1 MWALPAKRVNLGEG
15 AILPEWP
22 WKGWMYLVPEHR
34 RPAAWFAAALFALS
48 CALAG
53 PASPLLRTVS
63 AIRAL
68 SPADAASERGVR
80 IQGVVTAIAAPGAF
94 FLTDSTG
101 GISVRFGPG
110 LSAVPG
116 DRVTVAGHTA
126 SGAFAPMISADSVH
140 VTGHGALP
148 RAGQAGYEEL
158 MNGCRADQWV
168 AVKGVVRSATFT
180 RVDRTPVATLRL
192 DLGAGAVSARIPA
205 ASPAQAGVLPDAE
218 VNVSGVC
225 RIAGNPSGRA
235 LVIELLVPGIEW
247 VRTVRP
253 APADPFA
260 ESLSPL
266 GAFPTFKPGSLPHRI
281 HTSGIL
287 TARTSSGRLYLQ
299 DGVQTLTAIPSD
311 PEPKFEPGT
320 RVEAVGF
327 PDSAAEGPQLED
339 VVIKASGRVR
349 APRPLRITAASVL
362 RNSAGPAL
370 SPYEGLLVELEGTVV
385 EHLRPAGGHIWI
397 LRDGENVFEARLGVP
412 HLTGG
417 LDQLPE
423 GQTARARGILVSEPG
438 DGQTRSFHL
447 LLRSPEDLSASE
459 PAWWRA
465 TNFLVLAG
473 MTFLVIVGL
482 IGYAIETRNS
492 PPDVHAVADEAQERA
507 GEIHRRASRMAAWCA
522 ALLSAVGLVTSLFY
536 QAGLAPAA
544 SITGMAPNAALGL
557 LLISLSLLLR
567 ARRPPLARTF
577 AIAAASLGL
586 AAVLAYLLPV
596 RWRLDE
602 VWTAGRPT
610 PFQMAFLSAVGITFL
625 GLAALS
631 STARR
636 GIAAGQILAAFTGAL
651 ALVDLVGLLYGA
663 EALYRTPGSSAM
675 TAATATAVMLL
686 AFALMS
692 AEPSQGPMGSLT
704 SKAPGGVMARYLLPV
719 AISLP
724 AILGWLSLVGQRHG
738 FYNAAE
744 GVALLASASLLVLGF
759 LVWAAARLLNRLDA
773 RRSGAEAALR
783 ESEAR
788 FRLLADAM
796 PTIVWS
802 ALADGK
808 LDYCNRHWL
817 EYTGFSLE
825 QSLASGWTA
834 ALHPDDVPQALESW
848 KKSLETGEPH
858 EAEYRFRR
866 ASDGSYRWHL
876 GRAVPARDSAGA
888 ITRWFGACTDIEDY
902 KRAEAEIRLLNEK
915 LEDRVRART
924 AELAATEARLRGVLE
939 AATQVAIIAVDTNR
953 VIRIFNPGAER
964 MLGYR
969 AEQVVGQCSPDLF
982 HDRAECEVRAA
993 ELTAEFGRPVAAED
1007 VFLVWARQGR
1017 AEERAWS
1024 YVRKDGTRLR
1034 VRLAIT
1040 PLRGPDGGIQGFLGV
1055 ATDITSHIALE
1066 AELRETNA
1074 RLVEQTH
1081 RAEEANRAK
1090 TRFLASMS
1098 HEIRTPMNAILGM
1111 ADVLWDTRLDSE
1123 QRQYVEVFRH
1133 AGGLLLNLIN
1143 DILDLSKIETVGVRL
1158 EQIDFDLENLID
1170 ECVELSAPRARE
1182 KRLRLVARIV
1192 PGTQTA
1198 LRGDP
1203 SRLRQVLL
1211 NLVGNALKFTA
1222 EGQIALTVSNHA
1234 SGLPGHIEIA
1244 VADTGIGIP
1253 RDRLGAIFEEF
1264 EQADTSTTRRYGGTG
1279 LGLSISRLLV
1289 EKMGGSI
1296 SVESQVGQGTTL
1308 RFDARLGVAAAA
1320 HARES
1325 ESPLAGC
1332 RALLVAP
1339 DAAFRQV
1346 LVEALESFGMTCG
1359 FDLSGDYRVA
1369 LIGGLPGDVRALG
1382 RLAASGVPLVLAA
1395 ADPAAAQA
1403 VERSRFPL
1411 AGRVMLPVSRRALR
1425 KLVCDAMA
1433 LRPARVPV
1441 QRSQTP
1447 RQALPGAPLRI
1458 LIAEDVAGNRFLL
1471 QAFLKDTQHQIVF
1484 AEDGAQ
1490 AVEHFKQGPF
1500 DIVFMDMQMPVMD
1513 GLQAVAAIRDI
1524 ERGQGQARKPV
1535 IALTASAYA
1544 EDVEAAHLAGCD
1556 GHLAKPVSK
1565 STFLDTIAQFTVPVS
1580 SRAAS
1585 AGRESPNRPARRR
1598 D

>member
-1 MWALPAKRVNLGEG
+1 M
-15 AILPEWP
+15 
-22 WKGWMYLVPEHR
+22 
-34 RPAAWFAAALFALS
+34 
-48 CALAG
+48 
-53 PASPLLRTVS
+53 
-63 AIRAL
+63 
-68 SPADAASERGVR
+68 
-80 IQGVVTAIAAPGAF
+80 
-94 FLTDSTG
+94 
-101 GISVRFGPG
+101 RFGPG

-126 SGAFAPMISADSVH
+126 NGAFAPVIAADSVH

-148 RAGQAGYEEL
+148 RAGQAGYEDL
-158 MNGCRADQWV
+158 IDGSRADQWV
-168 AVKGVVRSATFT
+168 AVKGVVRSASFS
-180 RVDRTPVATLRL
+180 RGDGGPIATLRL
-192 DLGAGAVSARIPA
+192 DLGAGTVSVRIPA

-225 RIAGNPSGRA
+225 RIAGNATARPPD
-235 LVIELLVPGIEW
+235 IELLAPGMKWI
-247 VRTVRP
+247 RTVRP

-260 ESLSPL
+260 APRTPL
-266 GAFPTFKPGSLPHRI
+266 GALPTLIPGALPHRI
-281 HTSGIL
+281 HTSGIV
-287 TARTSSGRLYLQ
+287 TARTSSGLLYLQ
-299 DGVQTLTAIPSD
+299 DGVRTLTVIPSN
-311 PEPKFEPGT
+311 PEPKLETGT

-327 PDSAAEGPQLED
+327 PNLTADGPQLED
-339 VVIKASGRVR
+339 AAIR
-349 APRPLRITAASVL
+349 AAGPVPAPSPLRITAASAL
-362 RNSAGPAL
+362 KASAGPA
-370 SPYEGLLVELEGTVV
+370 SNPYHGLLVEIEGTVV

-397 LRDGENVFEARLGVP
+397 LRDGEDVFEARLGVP

-423 GQTARARGILVSEPG
+423 GQTVRARGILVSEPG
-438 DGQTRSFHL
+438 DGQTGSFHL
-447 LLRSPEDLSASE
+447 LLRSPEDLSANR

-465 TNFLVLAG
+465 TNSLVLAG
-473 MTFLVIVGL
+473 MAFLVLAGL

-492 PPDVHAVADEAQERA
+492 PPDVRAVDDDAQELA
-507 GEIHRRASRMAAWCA
+507 GRIHHRASRIAAGSA
-522 ALLSAVGLVTSLFY
+522 ALVAGVGLVTSLLY
-536 QAGLAPAA
+536 EAGLAPAA

-557 LLISLSLLLR
+557 LLVSLSLLLR
-567 ARRPPLARTF
+567 TRRPGLARAF

-586 AAVLAYLLPV
+586 AAVVAYVLPV

-602 VWTAGRPT
+602 VWTAGRST
-610 PFQMAFLSAVGITFL
+610 PFQMAFLSAVGIAFL
-625 GLAALS
+625 GLAALA

-636 GIAAGQILAAFTGAL
+636 GIAASQIVAAFTGAL

-675 TAATATAVMLL
+675 TAATAATVMLV
-686 AFALMS
+686 AFALLS
-692 AEPSQGPMGSLT
+692 AEPSHGPMGTLT

-724 AILGWLSLVGQRHG
+724 AILGWLSLAGQRRG
-738 FYNAAE
+738 LYNDAE
-744 GVALLASASLLVLGF
+744 GVAMLASSSLLVFGF

-773 RRSGAEAALR
+773 RRSGAENALR

-802 ALADGK
+802 ALADGR

-834 ALHPDDVPQALESW
+834 ALHPDDRPQALESW
-848 KKSLETGEPH
+848 EKSLETGEPH

-866 ASDGSYRWHL
+866 ASDGSYRWHV
-876 GRAVPARDSAGA
+876 GRAVPARDSSGA
-888 ITRWFGACTDIEDY
+888 ISHWFGACADIEDY
-902 KRAEAEIRLLNEK
+902 KRAEAEIRSLNEK

-924 AELAATEARLRGVLE
+924 AELAAAEARLRGVLE
-939 AATQVAIIAVDTNR
+939 AATQVAIIAADTNR
-953 VIRIFNPGAER
+953 IIRIFNPGAER
-964 MLGYR
+964 MLGYS
-969 AEQVVGQCSPDLF
+969 AEEVVGKCTPERF
-982 HDRAECEVRAA
+982 HDRAECEARAA
-993 ELTAEFGRPVAAED
+993 ELTAEFGRPVGTGE
-1007 VFLVWARQGR
+1007 VFLIWARHGR
-1017 AEERAWS
+1017 AEEREWT
-1024 YVRKDGTRLR
+1024 YIRKDGTRLR
-1034 VRLAIT
+1034 VRLAVT
-1040 PLRGPDGGIQGFLGV
+1040 PLRGPDGRIQGFLGV

-1066 AELRETNA
+1066 AELRQTNA

-1090 TRFLASMS
+1090 TRFLAAMS

-1133 AGGLLLNLIN
+1133 AGGLLLKLIN
-1143 DILDLSKIETVGVRL
+1143 DILDLSKIESAGVHL
-1158 EQIDFDLENLID
+1158 EQIDFDLEHLVD

-1182 KRLRLVARIV
+1182 KGLRLVARIA
-1192 PGTQTA
+1192 PGTRTA

-1211 NLVGNALKFTA
+1211 NLVGNALKFTPA
-1222 EGQIALTVSNHA
+1222 GQITLTVSNHC
-1234 SGLPGHIEIA
+1234 SGVPGHIEIV

-1253 RDRLGAIFEEF
+1253 RDRLDAIFEEF

-1279 LGLSISRLLV
+1279 LGLSISRRLV
-1289 EKMGGSI
+1289 EKMGGTI
-1296 SVESQVGQGTTL
+1296 GAESEVGRGTAL
-1308 RFDARLGVAAAA
+1308 RFDVRLGVAAADLP
-1320 HARES
+1320 RES
-1325 ESPLAGC
+1325 ELPLAGR

-1359 FDLSGDYRVA
+1359 FDLSGDYGVA
-1369 LIGGLPGDVRALG
+1369 LIGGLPDGARALS
-1382 RLAASGVPLVLAA
+1382 RLPASGVPLVLAA

-1403 VERSRFPL
+1403 VERSHLPL

-1433 LRPARVPV
+1433 LRPARIPA
-1441 QRSQTP
+1441 QRSETP

-1471 QAFLKDTQHQIVF
+1471 QAFLKDTPHRIVF

-1500 DIVFMDMQMPVMD
+1500 DIVFMDVQMPVMD
-1513 GLQAVAAIRDI
+1513 GLQAVAAIREF
-1524 ERGQGQARKPV
+1524 ERQQGQARIPV
-1535 IALTASAYA
+1535 VALTASAYA
-1544 EDVEAAHLAGCD
+1544 EDVQAAHRAGCD

-1565 STFLDTIAQFTVPVS
+1565 ATFLETIAQFTASVS

-1585 AGRESPNRPARRR
+1585 AGGANPDAARKAS
-1598 D
+1598 

>member
-1 MWALPAKRVNLGEG
+1 M
-15 AILPEWP
+15 
-22 WKGWMYLVPEHR
+22 
-34 RPAAWFAAALFALS
+34 
-48 CALAG
+48 
-53 PASPLLRTVS
+53 
-63 AIRAL
+63 
-68 SPADAASERGVR
+68 
-80 IQGVVTAIAAPGAF
+80 AAP
-94 FLTDSTG
+94 
-101 GISVRFGPG
+101 
-110 LSAVPG
+110 
-116 DRVTVAGHTA
+116 
-126 SGAFAPMISADSVH
+126 
-140 VTGHGALP
+140 
-148 RAGQAGYEEL
+148 
-158 MNGCRADQWV
+158 
-168 AVKGVVRSATFT
+168 
-180 RVDRTPVATLRL
+180 
-192 DLGAGAVSARIPA
+192 
-205 ASPAQAGVLPDAE
+205 
-218 VNVSGVC
+218 GVC
-225 RIAGNPSGRA
+225 RIAGNAAARPPDIKFLASGM
-235 LVIELLVPGIEW
+235 EW
-247 VRTVRP
+247 IRTVRP
-253 APADPFA
+253 APAGPVA
-260 ESLSPL
+260 ASRTPL
-266 GAFPTFKPGSLPHRI
+266 GASAMLKPGSPSRRI
-281 HTSGIL
+281 HTSATWTGP
-287 TARTSSGRLYLQ
+287 TSAGLLYLQ
-299 DGVQTLTAIPSD
+299 ESIRGFPVMPLH
-311 PEPKFEPGT
+311 PEQSFEPGV
-320 RVEAVGF
+320 RIEAVDF

-339 VVIKASGRVR
+339 AAIRADRTVL
-349 APRPLRITAASVL
+349 APRPLRITAASAL
-362 RNSAGPAL
+362 KAGAGPA
-370 SPYEGLLVELEGTVV
+370 SNPYHGLLVEIGGTVV

-412 HLTGG
+412 HLPSA

-423 GQTARARGILVSEPG
+423 GQTVRARGILVSEPG
-438 DGQTRSFHL
+438 DGQFRSFYL
-447 LLRSPEDLSASE
+447 LLRSPDDLSASQ

-465 TNFLVLAG
+465 TNFLALAG

-482 IGYAIETRNS
+482 IGYAIETRKS
-492 PPDVHAVADEAQERA
+492 PPDGHAAADEAVERA
-507 GEIHRRASRMAAWCA
+507 GRIHRRASRIAARSA
-522 ALLSAVGLVTSLFY
+522 AVLAAVGLVTSLIY
-536 QAGLAPAA
+536 QAGLVPAA

-557 LLISLSLLLR
+557 LLVSLSLLLR
-567 ARRPPLARTF
+567 TRRPALARTF
-577 AIAAASLGL
+577 ALAAAALGL
-586 AAVLAYLLPV
+586 TAVLGYVLPV

-610 PFQMAFLSAVGITFL
+610 PFQMAFLSAVGVLFL

-631 STARR
+631 STTRR
-636 GIAAGQILAAFTGAL
+636 GIAAGQIAAAFTGAL

-675 TAATATAVMLL
+675 TGATAATVMLL

-724 AILGWLSLVGQRHG
+724 AILGWLSLMGQRRG

-744 GVALLASASLLVLGF
+744 GVALLASASLLVFGF

-773 RRSGAEAALR
+773 RRSGAETALR

-802 ALADGK
+802 ALADGR

-817 EYTGFSLE
+817 EYTGFTFE

-834 ALHPDDVPQALESW
+834 ALHPDDLPRALESW

-866 ASDGSYRWHL
+866 ASDGSCRWHV
-876 GRAVPARDSAGA
+876 GRAVPARDSSGA

-915 LEDRVRART
+915 LEDRVRERT
-924 AELAATEARLRGVLE
+924 AELAETEARLRAVLE
-939 AATQVAIIAVDTNR
+939 AATQVAIIAADTNR
-953 VIRIFNPGAER
+953 IIRIFNPGAER
-964 MLGYR
+964 MLGYS
-969 AEQVVGQCSPDLF
+969 AEEVVGKFTPERF
-982 HDRAECEVRAA
+982 HDRAECEARAA
-993 ELTAEFGRPVAAED
+993 DLTAEFGHVVGAGEA
-1007 VFLVWARQGR
+1007 FLIWARHGR
-1017 AEERAWS
+1017 AEEREWS
-1024 YVRKDGTRLR
+1024 YIRKDGTRLR
-1034 VRLAIT
+1034 VRLAVT
-1040 PLRGPDGGIQGFLGV
+1040 PLRGPDGGMQGFLGV

-1074 RLVEQTH
+1074 RLSEQTH
-1081 RAEEANRAK
+1081 RAEEASRAK

-1133 AGGLLLNLIN
+1133 AGGLLMNLIN
-1143 DILDLSKIETVGVRL
+1143 DILDLSKIESAGVHL
-1158 EQIDFDLENLID
+1158 DEIDFDLEKLID

-1182 KRLRLVARIV
+1182 KGLRLVARIV
-1192 PGTQTA
+1192 PGTQMA

-1211 NLVGNALKFTA
+1211 NLLGNALKFTA
-1222 EGQIALTVSNHA
+1222 GGQITLTATNHA
-1234 SGLPGHIEIA
+1234 GGDPGHIEIA

-1289 EKMGGSI
+1289 QRMGGSI
-1296 SVESQVGQGTTL
+1296 GVESEVGRGTTL
-1308 RFDARLGVAAAA
+1308 RFDVRFGVAATALP
-1320 HARES
+1320 RES
-1325 ESPLAGC
+1325 EPPLAGL

-1346 LVEALESFGMTCG
+1346 LVEALESFGMSCG
-1359 FDLSGDYRVA
+1359 FDLSGDYGLA

-1382 RLAASGVPLVLAA
+1382 RVAASGVPLVLAA

-1403 VERSRFPL
+1403 VERSRLPL
-1411 AGRVMLPVSRRALR
+1411 AGRVTLPVSRRALR
-1425 KLVCDAMA
+1425 KLVCDAME
-1433 LRPARVPV
+1433 LRPARIPV
-1441 QRSQTP
+1441 QRSETP

-1471 QAFLKDTQHQIVF
+1471 QAFLKDTPHRIVF
-1484 AEDGAQ
+1484 AEDGGQ

-1500 DIVFMDMQMPVMD
+1500 DIVFMDIQMPVMD
-1513 GLQAVAAIRDI
+1513 GLQAVAAIREL
-1524 ERGQGQARKPV
+1524 ERHRGQARTPV

-1544 EDVEAAHLAGCD
+1544 EDVEAAQRAGCD

-1565 STFLDTIAQFTVPVS
+1565 PTFLDTIAAFTAS
-1580 SRAAS
+1580 ASTQDAS
-1585 AGRESPNRPARRR
+1585 AGG
-1598 D
+1598 